1 MWSTPKVL
9 WNFEKSLNM
18 PKLGRKWRKKP
29 LYSTCLNSFDPFFSD
44 FHFFPRSLELY
55 DRKQCFRGHLWR
67 KNKSFHKKP
76 TFLSCPKKPN
86 WVPLNGAVGW
96 DLRAQWDILSKY
108 YDILTKYLTV
118 LSTLSRQHHSAG
130 LNLAFFDNLKHRLF
144 LKRFVFPPQMSSE
157 ALFSVI

>member
-1 MWSTPKVL
+1 MYLNISSSRIEKVYDVWMSCSIL
-9 WNFEKSLNM
+9 YICSHRPEHPILEKLIFNHS
-18 PKLGRKWRKKP
+18 
-29 LYSTCLNSFDPFFSD
+29 
-44 FHFFPRSLELY
+44 FPRSLELY

-130 LNLAFFDNLKHRLF
+130 TQFGFFGQLKHGFF
-144 LKRFVFPPQMSSE
+144 LKRFVFPPQMTSE